1 MKKITLFLSAMLF
14 SVMSF
19 AGVITFTPGEFDAL
33 ESSKFDVEKDGVTL
47 SCSSGTITA
56 DQFRFFKSQT
66 LTVSSTAGN
75 ITSIEFTCTAANET
89 KHGPGGFGELEG
101 YSYADKVGTWAGS
114 AASVTFSTT
123 NNQVRATQVV
133 VTIDGEGG
141 GDTPDTPV
149 DPEEPEEPEEPET
162 PVDPE
167 NPGTPE
173 EPETP
178 VGSIDGYSKVTN
190 AASLV
195 AGDKVVL
202 YCDDAQLGVTGWNG
216 NKDAT
221 VAESGWV
228 EYVVEVADG
237 GFYLKDGEQ
246 YISLTTKNTFTYKT
260 TGSVCKVTSEG
271 ILYITLEGVD
281 YLLYENGGQY
291 YRMYTDKSSNSA
303 YKPFY
308 VYKAGEGG
316 GETPNPENP
325 ENPDLE
331 QPDPEQPDP
340 ENPDPENPEPENPE
354 TPTGEVT
361 FDADVDNEGVGTDSG
376 NATAYSLTKD
386 GVTMTV
392 SSGILGTYN
401 NENHY
406 RVYKNQTLTLTSTAG
421 NIVKVEFTCTAN
433 DDVKYGPGCF
443 TASTGDYNYSG
454 PVGTWTGSASEVV
467 FTATTNQV
475 RATQVVVT
483 LGEGGGE
490 TPEPE
495 DPEQPEEPGDV
506 EIKGLV
512 YADAYYYEYDG
523 VAYYDID
530 MYKDIDMDTYEYTYP
545 EVYVS
550 LEAKSKTALNGTYD
564 VWYAGYWKSA
574 NDSVEINETTPG
586 TITIKNTD
594 NEGNYSVSGSFVGTD
609 GKTYSFNDVVSVW
622 AFDFDNYEEI
632 TLSEDGSDTPDTPD
646 NPDTP
651 VTPEGMIT
659 CAEAATIAAAENYKG
674 TENVTVYGYVVEL
687 GNQKVDEK
695 TGRNK
700 QTFYMSDTKGGEQQF
715 MAYWA
720 FVPDFFE
727 VGDKVAITG
736 ILQNYKGT
744 IEIAD
749 GEAVLLNETGVDD
762 VLVENTLVKVI
773 KNAQMYIM
781 QGNKVYT
788 IMGTQVK

>member
-246 YISLTTKNTFTYKT
+246 YI
-260 TGSVCKVTSEG
+260 TGAESANHFKYGEKAVC
-271 ILYITLEGVD
+271 GVD
-281 YLLYENGGQY
+281 KDGVLACGTKFLYKNGDY
-291 YRMYTDKSSNSA
+291 YRMYTDKSSNNA

-316 GETPNPENP
+316 GETPEPEDPEQPEDPDQP
-325 ENPDLE
+325 ENPD
-331 QPDPEQPDP
+331 PEQ
-340 ENPDPENPEPENPE
+340 PENPEPENP
-354 TPTGEVT
+354 TGTVT
-361 FDADVDNEGVGTDSG
+361 FDADVDKG
-376 NATAYSLTKD
+376 NATETQAEYEVIKD

-392 SSGILGTYN
+392 SSGRLGTYN
-401 NENHY
+401 SEVHY
-406 RVYKNQTLTLTSTAG
+406 RIYKNHTLTLTSTAG
-421 NIVKVEFTCTAN
+421 NIVKVEFTCTGN
-433 DDVKYGPGCF
+433 DDAQYGPGCF

-490 TPEPE
+490 TPDPE

-762 VLVENTLVKVI
+762 VLVENTPVKVI

>member
-141 GDTPDTPV
+141 GETPDTPV
-149 DPEEPEEPEEPET
+149 DPEEPET

-167 NPGTPE
+167 NPDTPE

-246 YISLTTKNTFTYKT
+246 YI
-260 TGSVCKVTSEG
+260 TGAESANHFKYGEKAVC
-271 ILYITLEGVD
+271 GVD
-281 YLLYENGGQY
+281 KDGVLACGTKFLYKNGDY

-316 GETPNPENP
+316 GETPDPENP
-325 ENPDLE
+325 EN
-331 QPDPEQPDP
+331 PDPEQPDP

-354 TPTGEVT
+354 TPSGEVT
-361 FDADVDNEGVGTDSG
+361 FDADVDNEGVGTDSN
-376 NATAYSLTKD
+376 NATAYSVTKN

-433 DDVKYGPGCF
+433 DDAKYGPGCF
-443 TASTGDYNYSG
+443 TASTGDYTWSG

-490 TPEPE
+490 TSDPE

-574 NDSVEINETTPG
+574 NDSVEINEETPG

-687 GNQKVDEK
+687 GNQKVDDK

-720 FVPDFFE
+720 FVPNFFE

-762 VLVENTLVKVI
+762 VLVENTPVKVI

>member
-141 GDTPDTPV
+141 GETPDTPV
-149 DPEEPEEPEEPET
+149 DPEEPET

-167 NPGTPE
+167 NPDTPE

-316 GETPNPENP
+316 GETPDPENP
-325 ENPDLE
+325 ENPDPE

-354 TPTGEVT
+354 TPSGEVT
-361 FDADVDNEGVGTDSG
+361 FDADVDNEGVGTDS
-376 NATAYSLTKD
+376 NDATAYSVTKN

-433 DDVKYGPGCF
+433 DDAKYGPGCF
-443 TASTGDYNYSG
+443 TASTGDYTWSG

-490 TPEPE
+490 TSDPE

-687 GNQKVDEK
+687 GNQKVDDK

-720 FVPDFFE
+720 FVPNFFE

-762 VLVENTLVKVI
+762 VLVENTPVKVI

>member
-19 AGVITFTPGEFDAL
+19 AAVITFTPGEFDAL

-75 ITSIEFTCTAANET
+75 ITSIEFTCTAANDT

-141 GDTPDTPV
+141 GETPDTPV
-149 DPEEPEEPEEPET
+149 DPEEPET

-167 NPGTPE
+167 NPDTPVDPENPDTPE

-178 VGSIDGYSKVTN
+178 VGGIDGYSKVTN

-228 EYVVEVADG
+228 EYIVEVADG

-246 YISLTTKNTFTYKT
+246 YI
-260 TGSVCKVTSEG
+260 TGAESANHFKYGEKAVC
-271 ILYITLEGVD
+271 GVD
-281 YLLYENGGQY
+281 KDGVLACGTKFLYKNGDY

-316 GETPNPENP
+316 GETPDPENP
-325 ENPDLE
+325 ENPDPE
-331 QPDPEQPDP
+331 QPDPETPVDP

-354 TPTGEVT
+354 TPSGEVT
-361 FDADVDNEGVGTDSG
+361 FDADVDNEGVGTDSN
-376 NATAYSLTKD
+376 NATAYSLTKN

-406 RVYKNQTLTLTSTAG
+406 RVYKHQTLTLTSTAG
-421 NIVKVEFTCTAN
+421 NIVEVEFTCTAN
-433 DDVKYGPGCF
+433 DETKYGPGCF
-443 TASTGDYNYSG
+443 TASTGYYTWYG
-454 PVGTWTGSASEVV
+454 PEGTWTGSASEVV
-467 FTATTNQV
+467 FTAATNQV
-475 RATQVVVT
+475 RATQVVVIIDGDIPNEPGGVENGHSWVD
-483 LGEGGGE
+483 LGLSVKWATMNVGANKPEEYGDYFAWGE
-490 TPEPE
+490 T
-495 DPEQPEEPGDV
+495 QPKD
-506 EIKGLV
+506 
-512 YADAYYYEYDG
+512 DYDW
-523 VAYYDID
+523 
-530 MYKDIDMDTYEYTYP
+530 
-545 EVYVS
+545 
-550 LEAKSKTALNGTYD
+550 GTYKWCNGSYNTLTKYNTNSSYGTVD
-564 VWYAGYWKSA
+564 NKTTLDLSDDAARANWGGSWRMPTTEEQDELHNNCTWTLTTRNGVKGYKVTSKSNGNSIFLPAAGYCYSSSLYFEDRYGVYWSSSLYTDSPLA
-574 NDSVEINETTPG
+574 ADNMGFFISSFWDWNDKYRDCGFSVR
-586 TITIKNTD
+586 
-594 NEGNYSVSGSFVGTD
+594 
-609 GKTYSFNDVVSVW
+609 
-622 AFDFDNYEEI
+622 
-632 TLSEDGSDTPDTPD
+632 
-646 NPDTP
+646 P
-651 VTPEGMIT
+651 VCP
-659 CAEAATIAAAENYKG
+659 
-674 TENVTVYGYVVEL
+674 
-687 GNQKVDEK
+687 
-695 TGRNK
+695 
-700 QTFYMSDTKGGEQQF
+700 
-715 MAYWA
+715 
-720 FVPDFFE
+720 
-727 VGDKVAITG
+727 
-736 ILQNYKGT
+736 
-744 IEIAD
+744 
-749 GEAVLLNETGVDD
+749 
-762 VLVENTLVKVI
+762 
-773 KNAQMYIM
+773 
-781 QGNKVYT
+781 
-788 IMGTQVK
+788 